1 MEAPPKMSLARYIAR
16 RVLQAIPTL
25 LILIVFMFILV
36 RILPGDPAR
45 LIAGLEA
52 TEEDV
57 ERIREVLGL
66 NKPLHEQFID
76 YMSGLLRGDLG
87 TSIKYDRP
95 VLEEILARFPKTL
108 ELAIAAELIAIALA
122 IPLGVVSAL
131 KPYTKTGLLATIVS
145 LIGSSM
151 PIYWLGLMLIY
162 IFSVQLRL
170 LPSSGTGTLAHL
182 VLPAVTLATLLMGNL
197 VRITRAS
204 VLEALES
211 NYIVTARSKGLREE
225 VVVYRH
231 ALRNALIPII
241 TITGLQLGALL
252 GGAIL
257 TETVFAWPGL
267 GQLLLTAIN
276 SRDYPLIQGI
286 IIFYAV
292 ILIVINL
299 VIDIAYAYIDPRVRV
314 SLWSSG

>member
-1 MEAPPKMSLARYIAR
+1 MSLARYIAR

-57 ERIREVLGL
+57 QRIRELLGL
-66 NKPLHEQFID
+66 TKPIHEQFID
-76 YMSGLLRGDLG
+76 YMIGILTGDLG
-87 TSIKYDRP
+87 RSIKYDTP
-95 VLEEILARFPKTL
+95 VLEEILDKFPKTL
-108 ELAIAAELIAIALA
+108 ELALAAELLAIAIA

-131 KPYTKTGLLATIVS
+131 KPYTKTGVFTTIIS

-151 PIYWLGLMLIY
+151 PIYWLGLILIY

-170 LPSSGTGTLAHL
+170 LPSSGTGTPAHI
-182 VLPAVTLATLLMGNL
+182 VLPAFTLATLLMGNL

-204 VLEALES
+204 VLESLES
-211 NYIVTARSKGLREE
+211 NYIVTARSKGLAESI
-225 VVVYRH
+225 VVYRH

-241 TITGLQLGALL
+241 TISGLQLGALL

-267 GQLLLTAIN
+267 GQLLLVAIN
-276 SRDYPLIQGI
+276 ARDYPLIQGI

-292 ILIVINL
+292 ILILINL
-299 VIDIAYAYIDPRVRV
+299 IIDIAYAYIDPRVRV
-314 SLWSSG
+314 SLWSQS

>member
-1 MEAPPKMSLARYIAR
+1 MSLVRYVAR

-57 ERIREVLGL
+57 QRIRELLGL
-66 NKPLHEQFID
+66 TKPLHEQFID
-76 YMSGLLRGDLG
+76 YMLGILSGDLG
-87 TSIKYDRP
+87 TSIKYDTP
-95 VLEEILARFPKTL
+95 VLEEILDKFPKTL
-108 ELAIAAELIAIALA
+108 ELALAAELLAIAIA
-122 IPLGVVSAL
+122 IPLGIVSAL
-131 KPYTKTGLLATIVS
+131 KPYTKTGVLTTIVS
-145 LIGSSM
+145 LLGSSM

-162 IFSVQLRL
+162 LFSVQLKL
-170 LPSSGTGTLAHL
+170 LPSSGTGTPAHL

-197 VRITRAS
+197 VRITRAA

-211 NYIVTARSKGLREE
+211 NYIVTARSKGLTERI
-225 VVVYRH
+225 VVYRH
-231 ALRNALIPII
+231 ALRNAMIPII
-241 TITGLQLGALL
+241 TISGLQLGALL

-267 GQLLLTAIN
+267 GQLLLVAIN

-286 IIFYAV
+286 ILFYAV
-292 ILIVINL
+292 ILILINL
-299 VIDIAYAYIDPRVRV
+299 LIDIAYAYIDPRVRV
-314 SLWSSG
+314 SLWSQG